1 MNSSSIYVSVSINL
15 SNDYYL
21 TIIDYSELG
30 YTMNKYAGSTE
41 IREIVT
47 YMNIFDS
54 DFYIDLMVSVF
65 Y

>member
-15 SNDYYL
+15 PNDYYL
-21 TIIDYSELG
+21 TIIVYSELG